1 MTPSLLLHA
10 DTITKFFPPA
20 THALKGVSL
29 EVRPGE
35 VHALLGANGAGKS
48 TLLKVISGAHAPD
61 TGQVTLDGTP
71 VHFRSPHEATR
82 AGIAMIYQEL
92 DLVPELTVAE
102 NLFLGHEPARLQLV
116 RHQERRRLT
125 QIALDKVGATFSP
138 AARVQD
144 LSLANQQLAAIA
156 RALTQDARLIIM
168 DEPSAALNEDE
179 LDAVFAVI
187 RDFVAGG
194 GAVLY
199 VSHRLKE
206 VMEIADRATV
216 LRDGQ
221 NASVFNVPDIAES
234 DLVNAMVG
242 EHHGFLERH
251 ERAAAG
257 GQDNVLHIRSLRGP
271 EGLRVDG
278 MDVAAGEIVGVT
290 GVNGSGRTTL
300 MKSLF
305 GEFTFE
311 GQVELSGEPYR
322 PACPRQAIASGVG
335 LVPENRK
342 TEGLLLGASLVTNA
356 TLPLLRR
363 RRFSHERMG
372 GRDVETMLSDLG
384 TRFAS
389 ILQPAGHLSGGNQ
402 QKVVVS
408 KWLMDRSKLL
418 LLDEP
423 SRGLDVKAKEDL
435 YALIRG
441 LAEQGNAVLVAS
453 SELDELYAN
462 CDRIWVLH
470 EGANVG
476 PFTPNVDTREAILSA
491 TIVGHEHSGVSHAD
505 TEVTA

>member
-1 MTPSLLLHA
+1 MNPLLLHA
-10 DTITKFFPPA
+10 EAVTKFFPPA

-29 EVRPGE
+29 AVRPGE

-48 TLLKVISGAHAPD
+48 TLLKVISGAHPPD
-61 TGQVTLDGTP
+61 QGTVTLDGKR
-71 VHFRSPHEATR
+71 VQFRSPHEATQ

-102 NLFLGHEPARLQLV
+102 NLFLGHEPARLQLI

-125 QIALDKVGATFSP
+125 QTALDQVGATFSP

-156 RALTQDARLIIM
+156 RALTQDARIIIM

-179 LDAVFAVI
+179 LEGVFAVI
-187 RDFVAGG
+187 RDFVSSGG
-194 GAVLY
+194 SVLY

-206 VMEIADRATV
+206 VMDIADRATV

-221 NASVFNVPDIAES
+221 NASVFTVADITEA

-242 EHHGFLERH
+242 EHQGFLKRH
-251 ERAAAG
+251 ERDAAANPEG
-257 GQDNVLHIRSLRGP
+257 VLRIRSLDGA
-271 EGLRVDG
+271 EGLRIHG
-278 MDVAAGEIVGVT
+278 LDVAAGEIVGVT

-305 GEFTFE
+305 GDSPFTGE
-311 GQVELSGEPYR
+311 VELSGKPYR
-322 PACPRQAIASGVG
+322 PQSPRQAIASGVG

-372 GRDVETMLSDLG
+372 GQDVETTLTDLG
-384 TRFAS
+384 TRFAN
-389 ILQPAGHLSGGNQ
+389 IFQPAGHLSGGNQ
-402 QKVVVS
+402 QKIVVS

-470 EGANVG
+470 EGVNVG
-476 PFTPNVDTREAILSA
+476 PFVPNVDPREAILSA
-491 TIVGHEHSGVSHAD
+491 TIVGSEHSGVEDANL
-505 TEVTA
+505 EVNA